1 MSKTK
6 TYYLSGLKQ
15 VAKYCILSL
24 LLAMGLCAGAQE
36 STLTVIANSKGAPAE
51 LKLSELKSV
60 LMGEKQRWS
69 NGTKVTIVLM
79 KTSTSIGKMVNKK
92 IYDMS
97 ADEVKGYWL
106 KISFAGK
113 ADTPKFCNTAEELM
127 SYVSENAGAIGIVDK
142 ISPDGP
148 DVKTVTV
155 DGKKSF

>member
-1 MSKTK
+1 MSKIKKYRLTGFNPIAK
-6 TYYLSGLKQ
+6 YYLLF
-15 VAKYCILSL
+15 L
-24 LLAMGLCAGAQE
+24 LLSFAISAAAQE
-36 STLTVIANSKGAPAE
+36 NTLTVIANSNGAPVE
-51 LKLSELKSV
+51 IKMSELKSV

-69 NGTKVTIVLM
+69 NGTKVTIALM
-79 KTSTSIGKMVNKK
+79 KTSTPIGKIVSKK

-113 ADTPKFCNTAEELM
+113 ADAPKFCNTPEELM
-127 SYVSENAGAIGIVDK
+127 SYVAENAGAIGIVDK
-142 ISPDGP
+142 ISSELP